1 MPTLAHC
8 LARFATQAAGQPVI
22 SIDTKKKELVG
33 SYKNAGSDYRPEG
46 RPEQVNVHDF
56 VDKALGKVAPYGF
69 YDIAANVGFVSL
81 GIDTDTAQFSV
92 NSIRRWLDVMGRERY
107 SDMNQ
112 LMITADGGGSNGSRV
127 RLFKVELQNLADET
141 GLTLQVCHYPPGT

>member
-56 VDKALGKVAPYGF
+56 VDKALGKVAPYGV
-69 YDIAANVGFVSL
+69 YYQPPLTHSSWVNGGWYARGVGGAAARQIKTHTN
-81 GIDTDTAQFSV
+81 
-92 NSIRRWLDVMGRERY
+92 RR
-107 SDMNQ
+107 
-112 LMITADGGGSNGSRV
+112 
-127 RLFKVELQNLADET
+127 
-141 GLTLQVCHYPPGT
+141 